1 LAAAEEVRGRGVQS
15 RKFRSS
21 EVRSS
26 GLQEFRSSE
35 VQKFRSSGLLE
46 FGGLDGSCI
55 CGQKSADLIGRL
67 FKLVDVTVTKILAEN
82 EVVA

>member
-26 GLQEFRSSE
+26 GLQEFRI
-35 VQKFRSSGLLE
+35 QKFRSSGLLE